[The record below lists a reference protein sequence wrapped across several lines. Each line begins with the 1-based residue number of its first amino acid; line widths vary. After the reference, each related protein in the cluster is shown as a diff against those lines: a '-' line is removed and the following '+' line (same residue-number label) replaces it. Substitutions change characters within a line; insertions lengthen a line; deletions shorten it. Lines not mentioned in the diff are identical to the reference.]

1 MSLENLVE
9 EIRRGAEAELR
20 TEQQRLSTETARI
33 GADRD
38 ARVEEIRATSQRT
51 AEGESQR
58 ERAQRIAAA
67 RLAARKLAYE
77 AKERQMADA
86 LAQSKA
92 LLKAYTADPEYP
104 QALKRMVAFATDQ
117 LGKAIKV
124 YGRAEDAAA
133 LKTAAG
139 KTFDDRTVPIL
150 GGLIAETPDGNR
162 RLNLSFDELLRL
174 REDRLRDLLSK

>member
-9 EIRRGAEAELR
+9 EIRRRADDELR
-20 TEQQRLSTETARI
+20 AEQARLAQETARI
-33 GADRD
+33 TSDRE
-38 ARVEEIRATSQRT
+38 ARVAEIRSTAQHHAQLEAT
-51 AEGESQR
+51 R

-67 RLAARKLAYE
+67 RLGARKLAYE
-77 AKERQMADA
+77 AKERQMGDA
-86 LAQSKA
+86 LAQSRA

-117 LGKAIKV
+117 LGKTLKI
-124 YGRAEDAAA
+124 YGRSEDAAL

-139 KTFDDRTVPIL
+139 KSFDDRSAAIL
-150 GGLIAETPDGNR
+150 GGLIAETADGNR

-174 REDRLRDLLSK
+174 REDRLRDLLAK